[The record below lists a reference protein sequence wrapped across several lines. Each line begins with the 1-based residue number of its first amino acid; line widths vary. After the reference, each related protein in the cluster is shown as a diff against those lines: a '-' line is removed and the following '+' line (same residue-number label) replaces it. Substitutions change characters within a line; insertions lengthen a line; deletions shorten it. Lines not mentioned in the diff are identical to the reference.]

1 MATITPVRTAAD
13 HQAALARIDELMDAA
28 AGSSEGDELD
38 VLVDLVALYESRRHE
53 IGYPSP
59 VEAIEFRMDQQ
70 GLSPRDLVPLIGSRA
85 RVSEV
90 LAGKRGITMAMARA
104 LHRHLGIPAEV
115 LLQDPDVDLDDSL
128 SDVEWTRFPLKAMA
142 RRGWIPDVPDLRD
155 RAEDLVRGLI
165 QKAGGPQTAAAV
177 QFRRNDHRRLNAK
190 ADPHA
195 LQAWCWRVLAEARTH
210 PPIEPYQPGA
220 VTPEFLRE
228 TAQLSQEP
236 NGPRMAREFLS
247 SHGIALA
254 IVPHL
259 PKTYLDGAALRLPDG
274 RPVVGLTLRYDRI
287 DNFWFC
293 LLHELA
299 HVGRHL
305 DGGGSAVFMDDHSLR
320 PRTPGPAHAQE
331 AEADA
336 WAEEALIPNAAWQ
349 TSAVREAPGPMAVIN
364 LAHSLG
370 IHPAIV
376 AGRVRHERG
385 NYRLLSQ
392 FVGSGLVLRNFEPS
406 GVPVPKPFA
415 QAASK

>member
-1 MATITPVRTAAD
+1 MANITTIRTEAD
-13 HQAALARIDELMDAA
+13 YQAALARVNALMDAA
-28 AGSSEGDELD
+28 AGSPEGDELD
-38 VLVDLVALYESRRHE
+38 VLVDLVALFESRRYE

-70 GLSPRDLVPLIGSRA
+70 RLRPRDLVPLIGSRA
-85 RVSEV
+85 KVSEV
-90 LAGKRGITMAMARA
+90 LAGKRGITMSMARA

-142 RRGWIPDVPDLRD
+142 RRGWIPDVPDPRD
-155 RAEDLVRGLI
+155 GAEELVGGLI
-165 QKAGGPQTAAAV
+165 QRAGGPQAAAAV
-177 QFRRNDHRRLNAK
+177 QFRRNEHRRLNAK
-190 ADPHA
+190 ADPYA
-195 LQAWCWRVLAEARTH
+195 LQAWCWQVLAAANAR
-210 PPIEPYQPGA
+210 PPDAPYQPGA

-228 TAQLSQEP
+228 TARLSASAQ
-236 NGPRMAREFLS
+236 GPRKAQQFLAA
-247 SHGIALA
+247 HGIALA

-259 PKTYLDGAALRLPDG
+259 PRTYLDGAALRLADG
-274 RPVVGLTLRYDRI
+274 RPVVGLTLRYDRL

-305 DGGGSAVFMDDHSLR
+305 DGGRGTVFMDDHSLR
-320 PRTPGPAHAQE
+320 PKTPGPADAQE

-336 WAEEALIPNAAWQ
+336 WAEEALIPLAVWQ
-349 TSAVREAPGPMAVIN
+349 ASAVREVATTMAVIN
-364 LAHSLG
+364 LAHNLG

-376 AGRVRHERG
+376 AGRVRYERE

-392 FVGSGLVLRNFEPS
+392 FVGSGHVRRQF
-406 GVPVPKPFA
+406 K
-415 QAASK
+415 AAA

>member
-1 MATITPVRTAAD
+1 MANVTPIRTEAD
-13 HQAALARIDELMDAA
+13 YQAALARVNALMDAA
-28 AGSSEGDELD
+28 AGSPEGDELD
-38 VLVDLVALYESRRHE
+38 VLVDLVTLFESRRYE

-70 GLSPRDLVPLIGSRA
+70 RLRPRDLVPLIGSRA
-85 RVSEV
+85 KVSEV
-90 LAGKRGITMAMARA
+90 LAGKRGITMSMARA

-155 RAEDLVRGLI
+155 RAEELLRGLI
-165 QKAGGPQTAAAV
+165 QRAGGPRAAAAV

-190 ADPHA
+190 ADPYA
-195 LQAWCWRVLAEARTH
+195 LQAWCWQVLAVAGAR
-210 PPIEPYQPGA
+210 PPDAPYQPGT

-228 TAQLSQEP
+228 TARLSASAQ
-236 NGPRMAREFLS
+236 GPREAQQFLTA
-247 SHGIALA
+247 HGIALA

-259 PKTYLDGAALRLPDG
+259 PRTYLDGAALRLADG
-274 RPVVGLTLRYDRI
+274 RPVVGLTLRYDRL

-299 HVGRHL
+299 HVGRHQ
-305 DGGGSAVFMDDHSLR
+305 DGGSRTVFVDDHSLR
-320 PRTPGPAHAQE
+320 PRTPGPADAQE

-336 WAEEALIPNAAWQ
+336 WAEEALIPHAVWQ
-349 TSAVREAPGPMAVIN
+349 ASAVREAPRPMAVIS
-364 LAHSLG
+364 LAQGLG
-370 IHPAIV
+370 VHPAIV
-376 AGRVRHERG
+376 AGRVRYERQ

-392 FVGSGLVLRNFEPS
+392 FVGVGQVRQQFET
-406 GVPVPKPFA
+406 
-415 QAASK
+415 AA

>member
-1 MATITPVRTAAD
+1 MAHITPVRTAAD

-28 AGSSEGDELD
+28 AGSPEGGELD

-59 VEAIEFRMDQQ
+59 IEAIEFCMDQQ
-70 GLSPRDLVPLIGSRA
+70 GLRPRDLVPLIGSRA
-85 RVSEV
+85 KVSEV

-142 RRGWIPDVPDLRD
+142 SRGWIPDVPDLRD
-155 RAEDLVRGLI
+155 RAEELVRGLI
-165 QKAGGPQTAAAV
+165 QQAGGPQAAAAV

-190 ADPHA
+190 ADPYA
-195 LQAWCWRVLAEARTH
+195 LQAWCWRVLAAADSR
-210 PPIEPYQPGA
+210 PPDAPYQSGV
-220 VTPEFLRE
+220 VTPEFLHE
-228 TAQLSQEP
+228 TARLSASVQ
-236 NGPRMAREFLS
+236 GPRKAQQFLAA
-247 SHGIALA
+247 HGIALA

-259 PKTYLDGAALRLPDG
+259 PKTYLDGAALQLANG
-274 RPVVGLTLRYDRI
+274 RPVVGLTLRYDRL

-305 DGGGSAVFMDDHSLR
+305 DSSGGTVFMDDHSLR
-320 PRTPGPAHAQE
+320 PRTPGPADAQE

-336 WAEEALIPNAAWQ
+336 WAEEALIPHAVWQ
-349 TSAVREAPGPMAVIN
+349 ASAVRQAPRPMAIIS

-376 AGRVRHERG
+376 AGRVRHERQ

-392 FVGSGLVLRNFEPS
+392 FVGSGLVRQQFET
-406 GVPVPKPFA
+406 
-415 QAASK
+415 AA

>member
-28 AGSSEGDELD
+28 AGSPEGDELD
-38 VLVDLVALYESRRHE
+38 VLVDLVALYESRRHPV
-53 IGYPSP
+53 GYPSP

-70 GLSPRDLVPLIGSRA
+70 GLRPRDLIPLIGSRA

-104 LHRHLGIPAEV
+104 LHKHLGIPAEV

-128 SDVEWTRFPLKAMA
+128 SDVEWTRFPLKDMA
-142 RRGWIPDVPDLRD
+142 RRRWIPDVPDLRD
-155 RAEDLVRGLI
+155 RAEELVRGLI
-165 QKAGGPQTAAAV
+165 QQAGDCKRRPPCSSA
-177 QFRRNDHRRLNAK
+177 RNDHRRLNAK

-195 LQAWCWRVLAEARTH
+195 LQAWCWQVLAVANTFRSVAS
-210 PPIEPYQPGA
+210 YQSGT

-228 TAQLSQEP
+228 TARLSASAQ
-236 NGPRMAREFLS
+236 GPRRAQQFLAA
-247 SHGIALA
+247 HGIALA

-259 PKTYLDGAALRLPDG
+259 PRTYLDGAALRLADG

-299 HVGRHL
+299 HVGRHQ
-305 DGGGSAVFMDDHSLR
+305 DAGGRTVFVDDHSLR
-320 PRTPGPAHAQE
+320 PTTPGPADAQE

-336 WAEEALIPNAAWQ
+336 WAEEALIPQAVWQ
-349 TSAVREAPGPMAVIN
+349 ASAVRRAPRPMAVIN

-392 FVGSGLVLRNFEPS
+392 FVGSGLVRRQFES
-406 GVPVPKPFA
+406 
-415 QAASK
+415 AA

>member
-13 HQAALARIDELMDAA
+13 HAAALARIDELMDAA
-28 AGSSEGDELD
+28 AGSPEGDELD

-70 GLSPRDLVPLIGSRA
+70 GLSPRDLIPLIGSRA

-142 RRGWIPDVPDLRD
+142 RRGWIPDVPNLRD
-155 RAEDLVRGLI
+155 RAEELVRGLI
-165 QKAGGPQTAAAV
+165 QRAGGPQTAAAV

-195 LQAWCWRVLAEARTH
+195 LQAWCWQVLAEANTR
-210 PPIEPYQPGA
+210 PPVAPYQPGT

-228 TAQLSQEP
+228 TARLSASAQ
-236 NGPRMAREFLS
+236 GPRRAQQFLAA
-247 SHGIALA
+247 HGIALV
-254 IVPHL
+254 IVTHL
-259 PKTYLDGAALRLPDG
+259 PRTYLDGVALRLADG
-274 RPVVGLTLRYDRI
+274 RPVVGLTLRYDRL

-305 DGGGSAVFMDDHSLR
+305 DGGAGTVFMDDHSLR
-320 PRTPGPAHAQE
+320 PRTPGLADTQE

-336 WAEEALIPNAAWQ
+336 WAEEALIPHAVWQ
-349 TSAVREAPGPMAVIN
+349 ASAVPKNPTPMAVIN
-364 LAHSLG
+364 LAHLLG

-376 AGRVRHERG
+376 AGRVRHERQ

-392 FVGSGLVLRNFEPS
+392 FVGSGLVRQQF
-406 GVPVPKPFA
+406 KT
-415 QAASK
+415 AA